1 MTSKEGMFII
11 EKIEPFLLVN
21 AELHLHFVRL
31 VTGGGGLA
39 KAGFFEKCLQSGI
52 GFAIQSVQSTIQLYN
67 HVLKKTRFYKELRS
81 YNQCMKSTA
90 SIKAKSFCMGKE
102 SDCIC
107 IYSVFYL
114 VFPKC
119 YCTF

>member
-39 KAGFFEKCLQSGI
+39 VAGFFEKCSQSGI
-52 GFAIQSVQSTIQLYN
+52 WICNPVS
-67 HVLKKTRFYKELRS
+67 
-81 YNQCMKSTA
+81 
-90 SIKAKSFCMGKE
+90 SINNS
-102 SDCIC
+102 I
-107 IYSVFYL
+107 V
-114 VFPKC
+114 
-119 YCTF
+119 

>member
-39 KAGFFEKCLQSGI
+39 KAGFFEKCLQSSI
-52 GFAIQSVQSTIQLYN
+52 GFAKLQSSQ
-67 HVLKKTRFYKELRS
+67 F
-81 YNQCMKSTA
+81 NQQ
-90 SIKAKSFCMGKE
+90 FN
-102 SDCIC
+102 CI
-107 IYSVFYL
+107 IM
-114 VFPKC
+114 
-119 YCTF
+119 

>member
-39 KAGFFEKCLQSGI
+39 IAGFFEKCLQSGI

-67 HVLKKTRFYKELRS
+67 HVFTKE
-81 YNQCMKSTA
+81 NQNSKR
-90 SIKAKSFCMGKE
+90 I
-102 SDCIC
+102 
-107 IYSVFYL
+107 
-114 VFPKC
+114 
-119 YCTF
+119 TFL

>member
-39 KAGFFEKCLQSGI
+39 VAGFFEKCSQSGI
-52 GFAIQSVQSTIQLYN
+52 GFAIQSVRRSTIQLYN
-67 HVLKKTRFYKELRS
+67 HVLKK
-81 YNQCMKSTA
+81 NQ
-90 SIKAKSFCMGKE
+90 I
-102 SDCIC
+102 
-107 IYSVFYL
+107 L
-114 VFPKC
+114 
-119 YCTF
+119 

>member
-52 GFAIQSVQSTIQLYN
+52 GFAIQSVQSTTD
-67 HVLKKTRFYKELRS
+67 VLKKTRFYKVLRT

-90 SIKAKSFCMGKE
+90 SIKAKSLCMGKE

-107 IYSVFYL
+107 IYSVSYL